1 MTKEEIRNDLKDIRY
16 YYSMERLFLSGE
28 NVIRAE
34 DVIEKVKHYNAV
46 MSKAPAKLYAV
57 YLGLYVNNN
66 SQAALAE
73 DWGYTERYVRRL
85 SDKLCGYLERSL

>member
-28 NVIRAE
+28 NV
-34 DVIEKVKHYNAV
+34 VQVKVNHYNAV
-46 MSKAPAKLYAV
+46 MRKAPAKLYAV
-57 YLGLYVNNN
+57 YFGLYVNNN

-73 DWGYTERYVRRL
+73 DWGCTERYVRRL
-85 SDKLCGYLERSL
+85 SDKLYGYLERNL

>member
-28 NVIRAE
+28 SVVRADEVI
-34 DVIEKVKHYNAV
+34 DKVKRYNAV

-57 YLGLYVNNN
+57 YMGLYVNNN
-66 SQAALAE
+66 SQSALAE
-73 DWGYTERYVRRL
+73 DWGYTERYIKKHGTVYQKTL
-85 SDKLCGYLERSL
+85 Q